1 MLSKDGSC
9 SSSEDDEKVV
19 PVKGK
24 ATLRKK
30 RRNKPKDYPKRPLS
44 AYNVFFKETREE
56 ILKDKIKTD
65 IPDAKRDHKLDFQT
79 MAKEI
84 AARWKALDPKEK
96 ERVEKLAKK
105 DMLRYRDEVKA
116 YEEEM
121 VQKNRAEREE
131 AAAKEIEERA
141 VENERNKKL
150 LAERAEKDADLQR
163 RAAGFSNGGGAVSL
177 ETLGA
182 LAGARLPA
190 GAGADDPAV
199 QEALFF
205 YQQRELIQRQLLL
218 EELRAAEERELQIRR
233 LQSLG
238 LLQGDP
244 SLGGLQGHQ
253 LSGLF
258 GGHGAAGLG
267 MGGLGGY
274 GGLGLLAAGGGLSH
288 EMLLGAGAGG
298 GLQDAYHQLQQ
309 HNLLQEHY
317 ARLLGGHGSA
327 ENQAGAGANGANPS
341 T

>member
-1 MLSKDGSC
+1 MTIKDD
-9 SSSEDDEKVV
+9 SSTSDDEEKLI

-24 ATLRKK
+24 PTLRKK

-44 AYNVFFKETREE
+44 AYNVFFKETREQ
-56 ILKDKIKTD
+56 ILKDKLKTD
-65 IPDAKRDHKLDFQT
+65 NPDVKRDHKLDFQT

-84 AARWKALDPKEK
+84 AARWKALDTKEK

-141 VENERNKKL
+141 AEHERAKKL
-150 LAERAEKDADLQR
+150 NAERAEKEAELR
-163 RAAGFSNGGGAVSL
+163 RGAGLNLGGAGSL
-177 ETLGA
+177 EALGA
-182 LAGARLPA
+182 LAGARLPV
-190 GAGADDPAV
+190 GAGSDDPAV

-205 YQQRELIQRQLLL
+205 YQQRELLQRQLLL

-244 SLGGLQGHQ
+244 SLAGLQSLQGHQ

-267 MGGLGGY
+267 GLGGY
-274 GGLGLLAAGGGLSH
+274 GGLGLLGNGGGLSH
-288 EMLLGAGAGG
+288 EMMLGAGGA

-309 HNLLQEHY
+309 QNLLQEHY
-317 ARLLGGHGSA
+317 ARLLGGHGVI
-327 ENQAGAGANGANPS
+327 ENQAGVGAAGAPS
-341 T
+341 SS

>member
-1 MLSKDGSC
+1 MSRDDT
-9 SSSEDDEKVV
+9 SSSDGDEKVV
-19 PVKGK
+19 PAKGK

-44 AYNVFFKETREE
+44 AYNVFFKETREQ
-56 ILKDKIKTD
+56 ILKDKVKTD
-65 IPDAKRDHKLDFQT
+65 TPDAKRDHKLDFQT

-84 AARWKALDPKEK
+84 AARWKALDTKEK

-105 DMLRYRDEVKA
+105 DMLRYRDEVKG

-131 AAAKEIEERA
+131 AAAKEMQERA
-141 VENERNKKL
+141 AEHERAKKL
-150 LAERAEKDADLQR
+150 TVERAEKEAELR
-163 RAAGFSNGGGAVSL
+163 RGAALGGGNGAGSL
-177 ETLGA
+177 EALGA

-205 YQQRELIQRQLLL
+205 YQQREFLQRQLLL

-238 LLQGDP
+238 FLQGDP
-244 SLGGLQGHQ
+244 SLAGLQGHQ
-253 LSGLF
+253 LGGLF

-267 MGGLGGY
+267 GLGGY
-274 GGLGLLAAGGGLSH
+274 GSLGLLGNGGGLSH
-288 EMLLGAGAGG
+288 EMLLGAGGA

-309 HNLLQEHY
+309 QNMLQEHY
-317 ARLLGGHGSA
+317 ARLLGGHGGA
-327 ENQAGAGANGANPS
+327 ENQGGAGGAGPPTS
-341 T
+341 S